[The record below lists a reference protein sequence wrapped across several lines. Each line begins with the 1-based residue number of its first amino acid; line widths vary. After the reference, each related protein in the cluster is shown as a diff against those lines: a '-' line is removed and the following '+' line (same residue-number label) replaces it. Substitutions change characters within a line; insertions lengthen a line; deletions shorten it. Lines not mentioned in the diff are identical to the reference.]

1 MIELLK
7 RLCTAKG
14 VSGREENVCKLIK
27 KEISSY
33 ADEVTIDKNNNVIAR
48 IGDTSEHN
56 IMLDAHLDEVFAFP
70 NVHGRIVELR
80 PELGNHSQQRFKR
93 AVQGVV

>member
-27 KEISSY
+27 DEISKY
-33 ADEVTIDKNNNVIAR
+33 ADEAVIDKNNNVI
-48 IGDTSEHN
+48 G
-56 IMLDAHLDEVFAFP
+56 M
-70 NVHGRIVELR
+70 
-80 PELGNHSQQRFKR
+80 
-93 AVQGVV
+93 